1 VRQRVKARIASV
13 SVDTGDWML
22 TFAFTHGASINVRL
36 ADLSPEVRNRLA
48 LHGLEQKLRDA
59 YAGVSDPEQAY
70 GLARKVLD
78 ALRAGQWTVRG
89 SSEPRPDSMEVLS
102 QAVVAAAAAAG
113 RTLEPE
119 AVKAKL
125 KTLDRSALSKLRS
138 DPRVAAELARLRG
151 KSQNV
156 LEDLF

>member
-1 VRQRVKARIASV
+1 VKERVKARIASV

-89 SSEPRPDSMEVLS
+89 SSEPRPDSTEVLA
-102 QAVVAAAAAAG
+102 QAVCAAAAAAG
-113 RTLEPE
+113 KSLDPE
-119 AVKAKL
+119 AVKAK
-125 KTLDRSALSKLRS
+125 T
-138 DPRVAAELARLRG
+138 
-151 KSQNV
+151 
-156 LEDLF
+156 

>member
-1 VRQRVKARIASV
+1 MKAKIATAK
-13 SVDTGDWML
+13 VDTDMWSL
-22 TFAFTHGASINVRL
+22 TLLFAHGISIDVAL
-36 ADLSPEVRNRLA
+36 ADLAPEIRSRLA

-59 YAGVSDPEQAY
+59 YAGVSDSEQAY

-89 SSEPRPDSMEVLS
+89 SAEPRPDSNDLLA
-102 QAVVAAAAAAG
+102 QAVCAAAAAAG
-113 RTLEPE
+113 RSLDPE
-119 AVKAKL
+119 AVKAKIRS
-125 KTLDRSALSKLRS
+125 LDRSALARLRS

-151 KSQNV
+151 KAGA